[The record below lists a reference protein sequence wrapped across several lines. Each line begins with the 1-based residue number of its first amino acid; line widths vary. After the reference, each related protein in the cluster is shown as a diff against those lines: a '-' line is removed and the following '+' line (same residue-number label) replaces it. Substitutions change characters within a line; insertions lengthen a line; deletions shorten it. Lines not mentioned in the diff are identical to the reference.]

1 MNRSQFA
8 LLRKGLVAGSGPQ
21 DCPACGGRLE
31 FGTDRLGRT
40 TEYCACG
47 YNALVRKREG
57 LNGEESVAEGGSSR

>member
-47 YNALVRKREG
+47 YNALVQMRAG
-57 LNGEESVAEGGSSR
+57 QGDGEPGVAGASPR

>member
-1 MNRSQFA
+1 VNRSQFA

-47 YNALVRKREG
+47 YNALVRKRM
-57 LNGEESVAEGGSSR
+57 A

>member
-1 MNRSQFA
+1 MNRSQLA
-8 LLRKGLVAGSGPQ
+8 LLRKGLVAGSAPQ

-47 YNALVRKREG
+47 YDALVRKQDPHI
-57 LNGEESVAEGGSSR
+57 GGDSPTIRRSHR